1 MYTISTPSVN
11 SFCIPLDGLQKNN
24 FIHISKRMD
33 NKIDFYRKKAGLTV
47 QQLADDA
54 GISRNYLQKLK
65 VGDKRLNIEI
75 MEKLADVLGC
85 SSADLIT
92 SDEKSETPV
101 VGYAGAGIVYAFD
114 DHLQGAGLE
123 YVDTPQG
130 INNKNLVAVRVKGDS
145 MRPMMLDGW
154 LVFYGRD
161 CEGVPPDCV
170 GRVCIVKLA
179 GDGVAVREVKQGS
192 KPNHYHLV
200 AYNGET
206 TFDAQLTWASRVLNI
221 RPS

>member
-1 MYTISTPSVN
+1 MSNPKIEISENQRQALKKVMAKH
-11 SFCIPLDGLQKNN
+11 GLNILSWTTK
-24 FIHISKRMD
+24 
-33 NKIDFYRKKAGLTV
+33 
-47 QQLADDA
+47 A
-54 GISRNYLQKLK
+54 GISEGTLRGFLK
-65 VGDKRLNIEI
+65 GVSNSMGSDNLEL
-75 MEKLADVLGC
+75 LADAAGITIGEMLG
-85 SSADLIT
+85 
-92 SDEKSETPV
+92 ENERPQTPV

-161 CEGVPPDCV
+161 SDGVPPDCV
-170 GRVCIVKLA
+170 GRVCIVKLVD
-179 GDGVAVREVKQGS
+179 DGVAVREVKQGS